1 MATAD
6 ETLLRHAPASVAQ
19 RQQPP
24 PRARKRWATTPE
36 LNRQER
42 VITDA
47 YLAMFV
53 IVVAFLVVVALV
65 AWLGA

>member
-1 MATAD
+1 MDTAD
-6 ETLLRHAPASVAQ
+6 ETLLRHAPASIAER
-19 RQQPP
+19 RQAP
-24 PRARKRWATTPE
+24 PRARKRMATTPD
-36 LNRQER
+36 LNRRER
-42 VITDA
+42 VISDA

>member
-19 RQQPP
+19 RQQAP
-24 PRARKRWATTPE
+24 PRTRKRAATTPE

-42 VITDA
+42 VISDA
-47 YLAMFV
+47 YLAMLV